1 MTKVLLYCIQP
12 ILEAGLRPIVENLPD
27 FHLLECCSST
37 DSLKHQAKTFLPEL
51 LLVEVTSAITLD
63 FLQELMG
70 LSGGARIALWVD
82 GASNE
87 FLSQTLGI
95 GVRGILPK
103 DQSLSAHAQC
113 LLSVAAGEIWLD
125 RDLAGT
131 LLSRKQVRLTP
142 RERQLIGLLSQGLK
156 NKEIAFAME
165 ITEGT
170 VKVSLSRLFAKVG
183 ANDRFDLALI
193 GLRNIEANQS
203 NALDRV
209 AAKSPGRAVPF
220 RIPAYLSTERSPVA
234 A

>member
-63 FLQELMG
+63 YLQELMR
-70 LSGGARIALWVD
+70 LSEGAHIALWID
-82 GASNE
+82 GASSE
-87 FLSQTLGI
+87 FLSQALGI
-95 GVRGILPK
+95 GVRGILRK

-113 LLSVAAGEIWLD
+113 LLAVAAGEIWLD

-156 NKEIAFAME
+156 NKEIAFAMG

-183 ANDRFDLALI
+183 ANDRFDLALM
-193 GLRNIEANQS
+193 GLRNVDANPRNS
-203 NALDRV
+203 FNRA
-209 AAKSPGRAVPF
+209 AAKPMDRAVPF
-220 RIPAYLSTERSPVA
+220 MIPSFLSTELVA
-234 A
+234 